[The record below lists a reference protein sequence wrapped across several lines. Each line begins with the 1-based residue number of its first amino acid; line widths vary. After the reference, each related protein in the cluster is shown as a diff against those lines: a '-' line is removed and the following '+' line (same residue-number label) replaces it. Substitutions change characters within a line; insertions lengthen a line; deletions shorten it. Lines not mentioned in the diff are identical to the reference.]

1 MKTTKIT
8 HLPHPSAEP
17 DYTEIGTCRQRLCL
31 QGHSSRF
38 ASNACRLLGL
48 LALLWCSGTAAFA
61 QQTFTV
67 ISGTLHNACGTGSY
81 CNDWIGDVYVYVT
94 YNNMVAG
101 TYHIY
106 TNDSSYVTFTVPTA
120 GSGTVSAQAAIDG
133 YHYPN
138 YVSCVLGDRSV
149 IGSDTGYS
157 VAGGY
162 IALEQETQGSAYP
175 DCPPLP
181 CGANDFKTFAAT
193 YYVNASGSLSSE
205 YDKSCDRKDGGD
217 QCKDCGSKAMVRYSA
232 HSMLASL
239 NIEDTPIG
247 YSPPRGP
254 AINFTVTYNQ
264 RDAQQP
270 HTFNYSNLG
279 PKWTFNWLSYVTDDP
294 NNTSANATVYV
305 AGGGAEK
312 YSGFDSGS
320 QSYQP
325 DPQSHAV
332 LVRTAP
338 AAYEKRFPDGS
349 KQVFILSDGSFSFPR
364 KIFMT
369 QWVDPAGNAV
379 TIGYDGSFRVT
390 TLTDALGR
398 VTTIAYEL
406 PGDPLK
412 ITKVTEPF
420 STGRYASFAYNGNGQ
435 LSSITDE
442 IGIQS
447 IFTYATDGTNFITSL
462 QTPYGTSTFA
472 SGQSGSNKWIEMTDP
487 LGGKERVEYRDNAP
501 GISATDPSATVPAG
515 FTNSALDVA
524 NTFYWDKKAIE
535 MYPPVNGVYDY
546 TKARIVHWTYN
557 ATGSVTG
564 IAASEKAPL
573 ENRIWYAYAG
583 QSDTNHAGSSGN
595 PSQVA
600 RVLGDGTT
608 QSSRYQYNSIGKIT
622 KSIDPIGRVMAYV
635 YDSNNIDLLEVRQTT
650 GTANELLRKF
660 TYNSQHERL
669 TDIDAA
675 GQATTFTFNS
685 YGQMLTR
692 KNAKN
697 ETTSFAYGDGTSGHP
712 IGYLTSITSPPFNST
727 SAVTAF
733 AYDNANRVRAV
744 TDSDGYTITTDYD
757 NLDRPIT
764 VTYPDATFQQ
774 FEYSQDFGQ
783 GATTILNLT
792 RSRDRRGLWTTRH
805 YNANRQVDSIT
816 DPLNRTT
823 QFGWCSCGALASIT
837 DPKNQVTAFN
847 RDLQGRVYQKVFAD
861 NTTVNYLY
869 DGQTTV
875 NSVGASSRLKS
886 STDAKGQRAN
896 YSYFADDN
904 IQQITYT
911 NTSAQPLNP
920 PTPSVTFTYDSLYN
934 RVATMVDGNGT
945 TTYGYNPIAV
955 QPALGAGQLASI
967 DGPLANDTITFAYD
981 QLGRV
986 TNRSINGSSN
996 SASWTFDSLGRV
1008 SSAANKVG
1016 AFNYAYVNVTNR
1028 LSSMTYR
1035 DGSSSAYA
1043 YFPNSQD
1050 KRLQEIRNQT
1060 SSNALISQFDYTYDA
1075 EGQIT
1080 TWTKNDSGLSAP
1092 LRFDLGYDN
1101 ADQLLTAPLKNAS
1114 TNALIK
1120 QYTYGYD
1127 LAANRTSELVGAI
1140 TTSSVP
1146 NNVNEIVSQSGGMNR
1161 TLTYDANGSLTNDG
1175 SSRVFEWDGANRL
1188 AAINYTGTNN
1198 RTEFSYDGLS
1208 RMVKIVERT
1217 RSRITSIRKFVW
1229 CGTERCEFRDDKD
1242 AVTLFVY
1249 PQGQF
1254 SGKTAYFY
1262 TRDHLGS
1269 IREMRSGSGKGAI
1282 VARFDYDPYG
1292 RSTAV
1297 INNTLPN
1304 FSFTGLYRHSA
1315 SNLDLAVY
1323 RAYDPDL
1330 GRWLSR
1336 DPAGERASPNFYA
1349 YGDNNPPNGIDPS
1362 GLDVIVLFAS
1372 KAVARQG
1379 HIATLIGSNET
1390 GWTYFSRN
1398 GYDTWPWLFGRGDFS
1413 RAQFDTFEDFT
1424 NSNFSHQ
1431 YDQAYH
1437 IKTSP
1442 DQDQSMIQYGDEHY
1456 NERYH
1461 SILPP
1466 SNNCGDLTEE
1476 ILAAGGHRIHG
1487 LNQYPIAIFPVVF
1500 GTPEV
1505 PKFLF
1510 SNIVNSNSG
1519 HLWYVSP

>member
-17 DYTEIGTCRQRLCL
+17 NYIEIGTCRQRLCL

-149 IGSDTGYS
+149 TGSDTGYS
-157 VAGGY
+157 VTGGY
-162 IALEQETQGSAYP
+162 IALEHETQGSAYP
-175 DCPPLP
+175 DCPPSVP
-181 CGANDFKTFAAT
+181 CGANGFETFAAT
-193 YYVNASGSLSSE
+193 YYVNGPSHPSE

-217 QCKDCGSKAMVRYSA
+217 QCKDCGSKAMARYSA

-270 HTFNYSNLG
+270 QAFNYSNLG

-305 AGGGAEK
+305 TGGGAEE
-312 YSGFDSGS
+312 YSGFDSRS

-349 KQVFILSDGSFSFPR
+349 KQVFTLSDGSSSFPR

-369 QWVDPAGNAV
+369 QWVDPASNAV

-501 GISATDPSATVPAG
+501 RVSATDPSATVPAG

-524 NTFYWDKKAIE
+524 NTFYWAKKAIE
-535 MYPPVNGVYDY
+535 IYPPVNGVYDY

-557 ATGSVTG
+557 ANGSVTG
-564 IAASEKAPL
+564 IAASEKTPL
-573 ENRIWYAYAG
+573 ENRIWNAYAG

-660 TYNSQHERL
+660 TYNSQHEPL
-669 TDIDAA
+669 TDIDVA
-675 GQATTFTFNS
+675 GQATTFTYNS

-727 SAVTAF
+727 SAFTAF

-764 VTYPDATFQQ
+764 VTHPDATFQQ

-875 NSVGASSRLKS
+875 NTVGASSRLKS

-920 PTPSVTFTYDSLYN
+920 PTPSVTFAYDSLYN

-945 TTYGYNPIAV
+945 TTYGYNPIAA

-1028 LSSMTYR
+1028 LSSITYP

-1043 YFPNSQD
+1043 YFQNSQD

-1060 SSNALISQFDYTYDA
+1060 SINALISQFDYAYDA

-1080 TWTKNDSGLSAP
+1080 SWTKNDSGLSAP
-1092 LRFDLGYDN
+1092 QRFDLGYDN

-1127 LAANRTSELVGAI
+1127 LAANRTSELVGTTP
-1140 TTSSVP
+1140 TTSTS
-1146 NNVNEIVSQSGGMNR
+1146 NNVNEIVSQSGGINR

-1175 SSRVFEWDGANRL
+1175 SSRTFEWDGANRL

-1208 RMVKIVERT
+1208 RMVKIVEKT
-1217 RSRITSIRKFVW
+1217 RSRITSTRKFVW
-1229 CGTERCEFRDDKD
+1229 CGTEKCEFRDDKD

-1297 INNTLPN
+1297 INTTLPDFN
-1304 FSFTGLYRHSA
+1304 FTGLYRHSA

-1323 RAYDPDL
+1323 RAYDPNL

-1336 DPAGERASPNFYA
+1336 DPIGEAGETNLYA
-1349 YGDNNPPNGIDPS
+1349 YVSNDASNAVDLD
-1362 GLDVIVLFAS
+1362 GLL
-1372 KAVARQG
+1372 
-1379 HIATLIGSNET
+1379 TL
-1390 GWTYFSRN
+1390 
-1398 GYDTWPWLFGRGDFS
+1398 L
-1413 RAQFDTFEDFT
+1413 
-1424 NSNFSHQ
+1424 
-1431 YDQAYH
+1431 
-1437 IKTSP
+1437 
-1442 DQDQSMIQYGDEHY
+1442 
-1456 NERYH
+1456 
-1461 SILPP
+1461 
-1466 SNNCGDLTEE
+1466 
-1476 ILAAGGHRIHG
+1476 IHG
-1487 LNQYPIAIFPVVF
+1487 TYSSPQTFSADFRAAVSRTFGEAPVAWAWSGGNSDLDRHVAGLKLARYLKTYQTEHPCEPINIIAHSHGGNVAYIASRWVDIDTLVTL
-1500 GTPEV
+1500 GTPFGAYM
-1505 PKFLF
+1505 PALD
-1510 SNIVNSNSG
+1510 NIGQLINVYSDRDYVQVNG
-1519 HLWYVSP
+1519 GQRVQLWRPRIWRRGTYGPRGTLRDEY